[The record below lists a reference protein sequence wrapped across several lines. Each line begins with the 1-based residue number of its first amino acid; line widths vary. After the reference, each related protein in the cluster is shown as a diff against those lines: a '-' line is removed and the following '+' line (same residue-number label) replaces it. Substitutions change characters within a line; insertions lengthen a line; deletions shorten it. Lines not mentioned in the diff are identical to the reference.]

1 MYIRM
6 RVTQAYTRGAM
17 TRYARVYQNY
27 PYRATVA
34 PWVEVAR
41 CSTCAW
47 LRARVHKT
55 LCVHWIRPRA
65 AFTRRRRDTGQSIP
79 ICFRFR
85 HPLRAPPSY
94 VPGISMIF
102 AWKQIYL
109 ASFPP
114 HPTVDFQ
121 FLPWIPWGRST
132 ANILVALSLSPS
144 LPLYVYVFLSQ
155 GGCSGQFYSPRASK
169 IPVSVD
175 ARSATVYKDRGF
187 VCYRRMRPTASTI
200 SYLDDG
206 EIRWKDGGIL
216 ESFCND
222 DGEIEM
228 FIWRFE
234 RFFF

>member
-1 MYIRM
+1 MVYSVYSLHGAWIMYIRM

-17 TRYARVYQNY
+17 TRYARVYQSY

-132 ANILVALSLSPS
+132 ANILVALSTPLSPS
-144 LPLYVYVFLSQ
+144 TSMCFYLREDVPANFIPHAPQRSLYQWMHVRLPFIRIAASSVIE
-155 GGCSGQFYSPRASK
+155 GCAPLRAPSL
-169 IPVSVD
+169 
-175 ARSATVYKDRGF
+175 
-187 VCYRRMRPTASTI
+187 I
-200 SYLDDG
+200 SMMG
-206 EIRWKDGGIL
+206 R
-216 ESFCND
+216 
-222 DGEIEM
+222 
-228 FIWRFE
+228 
-234 RFFF
+234 

>member
-1 MYIRM
+1 MKFVKNSRQSIIIVLRNYS
-6 RVTQAYTRGAM
+6 TQSKYSDRCTVYSVRELCILGCVWPRQYTRSAM
-17 TRYARVYQNY
+17 TRYARVYQSY

-34 PWVEVAR
+34 SWVEVAR

-65 AFTRRRRDTGQSIP
+65 AFTRRRRDTSQSIP

-114 HPTVDFQ
+114 HPDPTVDFQ
-121 FLPWIPWGRST
+121 FLPWIPWGRSAPLLT
-132 ANILVALSLSPS
+132 SSLHSPS
-144 LPLYVYVFLSQ
+144 SSLCVSISGWMFRPILFSTCLKDPCIS
-155 GGCSGQFYSPRASK
+155 GCTFG
-169 IPVSVD
+169 
-175 ARSATVYKDRGF
+175 
-187 VCYRRMRPTASTI
+187 YR
-200 SYLDDG
+200 L
-206 EIRWKDGGIL
+206 
-216 ESFCND
+216 
-222 DGEIEM
+222 
-228 FIWRFE
+228 
-234 RFFF
+234 

>member
-17 TRYARVYQNY
+17 TRYARVYQSY

-132 ANILVALSLSPS
+132 ANILVALSP
-144 LPLYVYVFLSQ
+144 PLRLCVSISGRMFRPILFPTRLKDPCIS
-155 GGCSGQFYSPRASK
+155 GCTFG
-169 IPVSVD
+169 
-175 ARSATVYKDRGF
+175 
-187 VCYRRMRPTASTI
+187 YR
-200 SYLDDG
+200 L
-206 EIRWKDGGIL
+206 
-216 ESFCND
+216 
-222 DGEIEM
+222 
-228 FIWRFE
+228 
-234 RFFF
+234 

>member
-17 TRYARVYQNY
+17 TRYARVYQSY

-65 AFTRRRRDTGQSIP
+65 AFTRRRRDTSQSIP

-114 HPTVDFQ
+114 HPDHPTLDFQ

-132 ANILVALSLSPS
+132 TLLTSSLHLRPFLPFSLSLCFYLREDVPANFIPHAPQRFLYQWMHVRLPFIRIAALSVIEGCAPPRAPS
-144 LPLYVYVFLSQ
+144 L
-155 GGCSGQFYSPRASK
+155 
-169 IPVSVD
+169 
-175 ARSATVYKDRGF
+175 
-187 VCYRRMRPTASTI
+187 I
-200 SYLDDG
+200 SMMG
-206 EIRWKDGGIL
+206 R
-216 ESFCND
+216 
-222 DGEIEM
+222 
-228 FIWRFE
+228 
-234 RFFF
+234 